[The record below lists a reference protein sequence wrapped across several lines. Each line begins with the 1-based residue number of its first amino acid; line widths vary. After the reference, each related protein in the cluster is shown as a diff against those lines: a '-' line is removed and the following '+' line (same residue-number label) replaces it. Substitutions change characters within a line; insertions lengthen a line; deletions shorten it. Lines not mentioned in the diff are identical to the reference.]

1 MMYNAV
7 KNIFQISEKAVIR
20 TIIYYS
26 YWSLDKGL
34 GMGLP
39 VQSLKVKFVSIGI
52 FKEYSCFY
60 NYN

>member
-1 MMYNAV
+1 MHNAV

-20 TIIYYS
+20 TIIYLT
-26 YWSLDKGL
+26 WSLDKGL

>member
-1 MMYNAV
+1 MHNAV

-20 TIIYYS
+20 TIIYLT
-26 YWSLDKGL
+26 WSLDKGL
-34 GMGLP
+34 GVGLP

>member
-1 MMYNAV
+1 MHNAV

-20 TIIYYS
+20 TIIYLT
-26 YWSLDKGL
+26 WSLDEGL